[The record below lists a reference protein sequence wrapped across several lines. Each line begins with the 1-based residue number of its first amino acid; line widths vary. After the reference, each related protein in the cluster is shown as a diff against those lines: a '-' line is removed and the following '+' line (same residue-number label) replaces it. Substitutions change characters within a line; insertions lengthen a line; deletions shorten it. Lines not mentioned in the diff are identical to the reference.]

1 MEPASDGW
9 DRDLDLLVIDL
20 SIEQAY
26 ECFWADEAPFLL
38 PAFQRKENN
47 YVVNWTLWA
56 DPSAEDIEIFGENV
70 LAVRKLEQRIPSSHT
85 DRLYTAPIQISHLAL
100 MSQDE
105 TSFTIMNRM
114 SYVGSPYAQSH

>member
-1 MEPASDGW
+1 M
-9 DRDLDLLVIDL
+9 DLLVIDL

-38 PAFQRKENN
+38 PAFKRKENN

-70 LAVRKLEQRIPSSHT
+70 LAVRKLEQRIPSSHA